1 VTPRPQAKI
10 ERRIRARCR
19 SGRWWGLILVLSP
32 LLCTCAALT
41 PPRTTTADRLAAFPT
56 SGLPLQRPVELRW
69 NRYGVPWIEAQT
81 DHDLAFTLGLVHAHL
96 RLGQISLGRRIV
108 QGRLSESAG
117 PAMRDV
123 DRLLRT
129 IDFGYAAADTEARMS
144 PSTHAWMQ
152 AFVDGLNWYQGHAAA
167 RPLEFGLL
175 ALEPEPWTI
184 RDLLAI
190 GRLAGT
196 DVNWLKD
203 TQLMAARMLPAW
215 PQTWRRVLAAGT
227 DSLSS
232 FEAPGQHALLFDL
245 FARSSRSG
253 SDAVAIAPG
262 HSASGA
268 PLMAA
273 DTHLG
278 TVLPNFW
285 IVVGLKSPS
294 YHAVG
299 LMPPGLPIIGLGRND
314 DIAWSGTNMH
324 AAQSELVDVSGAP
337 AGSITERRE
346 RIQTR
351 FWFDSEVTI
360 RRASAGPI
368 ISDTSYFPAR
378 PGETIALRWVGH
390 EASDEIGAFLGVM
403 RARNATEFRQALA
416 GYGVAGQNMLCATRT
431 GDICQVMAVH
441 LPIRA
446 PTLPSDLVRRAED
459 PAAAW
464 HGEADAL
471 ALPWALNPA
480 GGLLASANN
489 RPTQTTVP
497 VGYFFQPPERV
508 ERIYELLRAKEQ
520 LSVHDLAALQSDTL
534 SLSSLALKNALV
546 AVIRDAKVVDPLS
559 DRLRALDA
567 WDGRYEA
574 DQAAPVAFETLL
586 YQLAKRLYTSPGRDG
601 PGVAG
606 DWDYLVHYMP
616 QDLAAR
622 PEVERKAMI
631 AAALEDAAA
640 ESARYRNWGDMH
652 RLRVGYAL
660 QSVPVLGRWFVLEDV
675 AVSGSRN
682 TILKTAHGL
691 VNERH
696 YTTYGSQARQLCDLS
711 DPDLNWFVLLGGQDG
726 WLGSANFADQVEL
739 WGQGRAIQVP
749 LTHAA
754 VATQFPTRQTLMP
767 AAPAGPVDPPR

>member
-1 VTPRPQAKI
+1 MGARP
-10 ERRIRARCR
+10 R
-19 SGRWWGLILVLSP
+19 SGGRWGLMLLLSP
-32 LLCTCAALT
+32 LLCACAALT
-41 PPRTTTADRLAAFPT
+41 PVRMSTAERLAAFPT
-56 SGLPLQRPVELRW
+56 SGLPLERPVNVRW

-96 RLGQISLGRRIV
+96 RLGQMTLGKRIV

-117 PAMRDV
+117 PFMHDI

-129 IDFGYAAADTEARMS
+129 IDFGFAAADSEARMS

-152 AFVDGLNWYQGHAAA
+152 AFVDGLNWYQRHAAA
-167 RPLEFGLL
+167 RPPEYGLL
-175 ALEPEPWTI
+175 ALDNEPWTI

-196 DVNWLKD
+196 DVNWLRA
-203 TQLMAARMLPAW
+203 TQLLKARSLRSWA
-215 PQTWRRVLAAGT
+215 QTWQRALAAGT
-227 DSLSS
+227 DSVSS
-232 FEAPGQHALLFDL
+232 FDAPGQQAILFDL
-245 FARSSRSG
+245 LAHSSRSG
-253 SDAVAIAPG
+253 SDAIAVSPA

-268 PLMAA
+268 ALMAA

-314 DIAWSGTNMH
+314 EIAWSGANMH
-324 AAQSELVDVSGAP
+324 AAQSELVDVSSLPSEG
-337 AGSITERRE
+337 IKQRRE
-346 RIQTR
+346 RIRTR
-351 FWFDSEVTI
+351 FWLDSEVTI
-360 RRASAGPI
+360 RRAPIGPI
-368 ISDTSYFPAR
+368 VSDTSFFPPR

-403 RARNATEFRQALA
+403 RARSAAEFRQALA

-441 LPIRA
+441 LPIRN
-446 PTLPSDLVRRAED
+446 PGLPSDLVRRVDD

-471 ALPWALNPA
+471 TLPWALNPPS
-480 GGLLASANN
+480 GLLASANN
-489 RPTQTTVP
+489 RPARTTTP

-508 ERIYELLRAKEQ
+508 ERIYELLRGKDP
-520 LSVHDLAALQSDTL
+520 LSIHDLASLQRDTL
-534 SLSSLALKNALV
+534 SPSSLALKNALI
-546 AVIRDAKVVDPLS
+546 AVIRDARVVDPLS
-559 DRLRALDA
+559 DNLRTLDS

-574 DQAAPVAFETLL
+574 DQTAPVAFEMLL
-586 YQLAKRLYTSPGRDG
+586 YQLAKRLYGSDG
-601 PGVAG
+601 PGATG
-606 DWDYLVHYMP
+606 DWGYLVHYLP

-622 PEVERKAMI
+622 PQAERKTLI
-631 AAALEDAAA
+631 AAALTDAAA
-640 ESARYRNWGDMH
+640 ESARYKNWGDMH
-652 RLRVGYAL
+652 HLRMGHVL
-660 QSVPVLGRWFVLEDV
+660 QSVPLLGRWFVLEDL
-675 AVSGSRN
+675 AVGGSRN
-682 TILKTAHGL
+682 TIMKTAHGL
-691 VNERH
+691 VNQRH
-696 YTTYGSQARQLCDLS
+696 DTTYGSQARQLCDLS

-739 WGQGRAIQVP
+739 WRQGHAVQIP
-749 LTHAA
+749 LTEAA
-754 VATQFPTRQTLMP
+754 IAVQFPTRQTLTP
-767 AAPAGPVDPPR
+767 GPGPTRDDARR